1 MEEIRQYF
9 ERTVK
14 LSDADWNSFSSIE
27 HINLYEA
34 NYNGAGLEY
43 LWFRI
48 PLQLFFIVWIYL
60 SAIKKFGTPGVNRLS
75 PAV

>member
-1 MEEIRQYF
+1 M
-9 ERTVK
+9 RTGAV
-14 LSDADWNSFSSIE
+14 SSIE

-60 SAIKKFGTPGVNRLS
+60 SAIKKWDGPGVNRLS